1 MHTFSET
8 FSRLRQDA
16 DESHRKRMTLIRDL
30 QAAIARDASE
40 AGRRLAAGAQRRR
53 QEFKAMM
60 TDIRGT
66 IQRQACETRDRLAA
80 MAADLHAGGATFN
93 HR

>member
-1 MHTFSET
+1 MQFFSET

-16 DESHRKRMTLIRDL
+16 DESHRKRMSLIHELRT
-30 QAAIARDASE
+30 AIANEASQN
-40 AGRRLAAGAQRRR
+40 GRQLAAGAQRRR

-66 IQRQACETRDRLAA
+66 IQRQARDTRDRLAA
-80 MAADLHAGGATFN
+80 MAADLRAGGATFN